1 MAATAEV
8 TAKSTPA
15 PKAAPSPSGRW
26 LDQPLNRSLAI
37 GGAVVAIAIIAW
49 FSVLSGKRKEEFAG
63 RALEQARG
71 IAESGNLPLAA
82 SELQKVISTYGGTRA
97 GQEAVMSLNQ
107 VRLVN
112 GQHELAAVA
121 LEEFLKGNPSSEFRA
136 PAYGLLGRALENAK
150 RPADAAQAYMTGSA
164 AAEVTYLKTELLL
177 DAGRAWT
184 SANDTAKALAAYRQ
198 IVKEFAGT
206 PSQTE
211 ATVRLSELTGGQP

>member
-15 PKAAPSPSGRW
+15 PKAATSASARW
-26 LDQPLNRSLAI
+26 FDQPVNRYLAI
-37 GGAVVAIAIIAW
+37 GGAVVAIAILAW
-49 FSVLSGKRKEEFAG
+49 FIVLSGRRKEDFAS

-82 SELQKVISTYGGTRA
+82 SELQKVITTYGGTRA

-112 GQHELAAVA
+112 GQYELAAAA

-150 RPADAAQAYMTGSA
+150 RPQEAAQAYTTGSA
-164 AAEVTYLKTELLL
+164 AAVVPYLRTELLL
-177 DAGRAWT
+177 DAGRAWV
-184 SANDTAKALAAYRQ
+184 SAHDTTKALAAYRQ
-198 IVKEFAGT
+198 IIKDFPDS

-211 ATVRLSELTGGQP
+211 ATVRLSELTAGQP